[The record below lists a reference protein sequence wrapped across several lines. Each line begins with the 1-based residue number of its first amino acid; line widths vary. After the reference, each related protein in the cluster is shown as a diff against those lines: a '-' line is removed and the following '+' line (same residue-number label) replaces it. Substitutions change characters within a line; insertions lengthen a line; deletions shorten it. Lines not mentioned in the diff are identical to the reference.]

1 MLNPATV
8 TVDGVECSVVRITPN
23 RIYFELPSVGVT
35 GSHDAVVTSGQLTLK
50 LAGHFVG
57 LPPL

>member
-1 MLNPATV
+1 M
-8 TVDGVECSVVRITPN
+8 VEITPK
-23 RIYFELPSVGVT
+23 RIYFELSSVGVT
-35 GSHDAVVTSGQLTLK
+35 GSHDAVVTSEQLTLK